1 MFADIA
7 PHYWWTTLLRGVLWI
22 LFGLFAFAQ
31 PGMSLLTLTFLFG
44 MCVLADGMVDIV
56 GATSERAVSESSWI
70 LMLPGLIGV
79 GVGVLMLFMPV
90 ITAFLLLVCIAAWA
104 IVTGLF
110 EIVAAIRLRKEM
122 QGEFWLGFSGLV
134 SVAFGLFLLAR
145 PGAGMLA
152 VLWTIAFYAIVM
164 GVAFVIEA
172 FAARATPR
180 AVRG

>member
-1 MFADIA
+1 
-7 PHYWWTTLLRGVLWI
+7 
-22 LFGLFAFAQ
+22 
-31 PGMSLLTLTFLFG
+31 
-44 MCVLADGMVDIV
+44 
-56 GATSERAVSESSWI
+56 
-70 LMLPGLIGV
+70 MLPGLIGV